1 MLVNKDRVDSKEQRL
16 KQFRK
21 IKKMTPKRL
30 RTFTG
35 FENVSYKEAE
45 HIILT
50 MEEFCKIMFNHITKG
65 K

>member
-1 MLVNKDRVDSKEQRL
+1 
-16 KQFRK
+16 
-21 IKKMTPKRL
+21 MTPKRL

-35 FENVSYKEAE
+35 FENVSDKEAE
-45 HIILT
+45 HTILT